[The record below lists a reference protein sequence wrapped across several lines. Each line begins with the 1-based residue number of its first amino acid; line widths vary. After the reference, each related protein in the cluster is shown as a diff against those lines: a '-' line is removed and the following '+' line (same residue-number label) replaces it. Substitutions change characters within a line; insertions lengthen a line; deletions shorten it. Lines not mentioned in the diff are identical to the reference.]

1 MGFFQR
7 LQGSWRASQIALF
20 QGLNR
25 WSSRQLT
32 LLQAGEVPSRGD
44 RDVVDARLQPR
55 DWGVVLGLGLAI
67 AIAVWLSQQPLSL
80 PKIEVRLPEPVVSPV
95 ESQPAPD
102 LLPPPQEV
110 PIAPPPVVRPEPEP
124 PRPTRSTEIDPNAR
138 LIESIQA
145 EVSAISDRYSEALIL
160 GVEANFVRG
169 RLRLRLGDG
178 WFTLSAPQ
186 QDQLAEEVFR
196 QARELGF
203 RRLEILDERDRLL
216 ARSPVIGSEMLITLR
231 ESL

>member
-7 LQGSWRASQIALF
+7 LRGSWRASQIALF
-20 QGLNR
+20 QSLNR
-25 WSSRQLT
+25 WSSQQLT

-44 RDVVDARLQPR
+44 REGLEARLQPR

-80 PKIEVRLPEPVVSPV
+80 PKIQVRLPEPVVSPV

-102 LLPPPQEV
+102 LLPPPKEV
-110 PIAPPPVVRPEPEP
+110 PIAPPPVVKPAPEP

-169 RLRLRLGDG
+169 RLRLRLSEG
-178 WFTLSAPQ
+178 WFTLSTAQ

-203 RRLEILDERDRLL
+203 RKLEILDEGDRLL
-216 ARSPVIGSEMLITLR
+216 ARSPVIGTEMLIVLR